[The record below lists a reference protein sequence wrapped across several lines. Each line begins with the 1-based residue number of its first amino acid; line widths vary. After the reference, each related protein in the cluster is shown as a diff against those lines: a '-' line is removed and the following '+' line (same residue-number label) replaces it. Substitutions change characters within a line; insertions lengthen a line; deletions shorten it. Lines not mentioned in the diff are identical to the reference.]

1 MTGSPQVFDT
11 PKNFVLK
18 DLVLITPVKD
28 SINTLRETVGSI
40 ASLVNNFSYYI
51 FDDFSMAETR
61 QWLDENSLNYGY
73 QVIGLEKHTIKKSPN
88 YRTILIM
95 AREIS
100 LKKNAHLVIIESDV
114 IVRPDTINGLNRL
127 ADELP
132 DAGLIG
138 SVTVDH
144 DGKVNFPYLYAAT
157 DNKTGTY
164 VSEHSISFCCTLL
177 TSNFLQKFDFKEL
190 PETLDWFDVP
200 ITRKSRAMGFKNY
213 ISKDLPVFHQPH
225 GSRPWKMLKYKNP
238 VLYYLK
244 KFIFRRDRI

>member
-1 MTGSPQVFDT
+1 
-11 PKNFVLK
+11 LK
-18 DLVLITPVKD
+18 DLVLVTPVKD
-28 SINTLRETVGSI
+28 SVNTLRETVSSI
-40 ASLVNNFSYYI
+40 AAAGNFFSYYI
-51 FDDFSMAETR
+51 FDDFSTTETR
-61 QWLDENSLNYGY
+61 QWLDGSAVNYGY

-88 YRTILIM
+88 YRTILLM
-95 AREIS
+95 AREMS
-100 LKKNAHLVIIESDV
+100 LQKSAHLVIVESDV
-114 IVRPDTINGLNRL
+114 VVGPETISGLNRL

-144 DGKVNFPYLYAAT
+144 SGKVNFPYLYAAT

-164 VSEHSISFCCTLL
+164 MSEHSISFCCTLL
-177 TSNFLQKFDFKEL
+177 TNSFLQKFDFNEL

-200 ITRKSRAMGFKNY
+200 ITRKSRALGFKNY

-238 VLYYLK
+238 ILYYLK

>member
-1 MTGSPQVFDT
+1 M
-11 PKNFVLK
+11 N

-28 SINTLRETVGSI
+28 SINTLRETVTSI
-40 ASLVNNFSYYI
+40 DSLVNNYSYYI
-51 FDDFSMAETR
+51 FDDFSKGESR
-61 QWLDENSLNYGY
+61 QWLDENSGKYGY
-73 QVIGLEKHTIKKSPN
+73 QVIGLEKYTTKKSPN
-88 YRTILIM
+88 YRTILLM
-95 AREIS
+95 AQEMS

-114 IVRPDTINGLNRL
+114 IVSPETIKGLNRL

-132 DAGLIG
+132 NPGLIG
-138 SVTVDH
+138 SVTVDNE
-144 DGKVNFPYLYAAT
+144 GRVNFPYLYAAT

-164 VSEHSISFCCTLL
+164 VSEHSISFCCTLI
-177 TSNFLQKFDFKEL
+177 TSNFLQKFDFNEL

-200 ITRKSRAMGFKNY
+200 ITRKSRGMGFINY

-238 VLYYLK
+238 ILYYFK